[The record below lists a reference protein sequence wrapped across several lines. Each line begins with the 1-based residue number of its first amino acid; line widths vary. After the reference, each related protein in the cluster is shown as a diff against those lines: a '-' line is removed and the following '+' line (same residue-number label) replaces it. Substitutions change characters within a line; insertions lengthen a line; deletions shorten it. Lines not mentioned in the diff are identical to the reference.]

1 MRKLLVGW
9 LLVLLCPGCA
19 LLNES
24 SAAKRADTYDVGTT
38 VEVRAKDGVVRFSS
52 TGDDQFTVKDA
63 QIGDKKIAEMDF
75 KFQRSPV
82 LLAQGQRAKDITDLM
97 GQQIAL
103 NEQWR
108 LAWVQ
113 GLQELRGMVA
123 ELAPVISAIR
133 ASPGVKQTMPTPWG
147 TATNERSPL
156 PAPGP
161 PGTTSQPS
169 SDAVTPPKEAAQ
181 TASVSEPP
189 SSPE

>member
-1 MRKLLVGW
+1 LL
-9 LLVLLCPGCA
+9 LLCPGCA

-38 VEVRAKDGVVRFSS
+38 VEVRAKDGVVRFNS

-82 LLAQGQRAKDITDLM
+82 VLAQGQRAKDMTDLM

-133 ASPGVKQTMPTPWG
+133 ASPGVKQTVQTPLG
-147 TATNERSPL
+147 TVTNERSPL
-156 PAPGP
+156 QTPSPPGNTSPPSNQGTAPPKDDVTPAAPTSKNEQPGP
-161 PGTTSQPS
+161 Q
-169 SDAVTPPKEAAQ
+169 E
-181 TASVSEPP
+181 
-189 SSPE
+189 